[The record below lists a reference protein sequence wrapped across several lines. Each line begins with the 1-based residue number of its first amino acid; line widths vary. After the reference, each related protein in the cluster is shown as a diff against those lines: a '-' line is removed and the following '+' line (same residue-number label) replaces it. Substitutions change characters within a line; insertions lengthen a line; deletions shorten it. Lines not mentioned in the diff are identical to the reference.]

1 MEIVYGACMTHSP
14 LHRFYRFACVLGLM
28 ACACAHATTVTLE
41 PSADATIHSASNG
54 IEEAANGV
62 GPWNFSGWTTR
73 FGERRA
79 LIRFDVASV
88 VPSNATITAAT
99 LTIHVDRGIDD
110 GNWFGIHR
118 VTSAWNQGP
127 AAPEE
132 PGGEGAEPQSG
143 DVTWTYRE
151 YSAVPGAG
159 VAWVNAGGDYVAQ
172 ASSSVQLSRSGAF
185 VFPSTSEMVA
195 DVSAWLQHSQQNHGW
210 IVIATETMLSG
221 SAKRFGSR
229 ESSVLSSRPVL
240 TLTYTTCQYVDFN
253 NDEVFPDD
261 RDLID
266 FFAVLAGGDC
276 ATCNS
281 IDFNGD
287 GVFPDDR
294 DITAFFSVLAGGQ
307 CE

>member
-1 MEIVYGACMTHSP
+1 
-14 LHRFYRFACVLGLM
+14 
-28 ACACAHATTVTLE
+28 
-41 PSADATIHSASNG
+41 
-54 IEEAANGV
+54 
-62 GPWNFSGWTTR
+62 
-73 FGERRA
+73 
-79 LIRFDVASV
+79 
-88 VPSNATITAAT
+88 
-99 LTIHVDRGIDD
+99 
-110 GNWFGIHR
+110 
-118 VTSAWNQGP
+118 
-127 AAPEE
+127 
-132 PGGEGAEPQSG
+132 AEPQSG